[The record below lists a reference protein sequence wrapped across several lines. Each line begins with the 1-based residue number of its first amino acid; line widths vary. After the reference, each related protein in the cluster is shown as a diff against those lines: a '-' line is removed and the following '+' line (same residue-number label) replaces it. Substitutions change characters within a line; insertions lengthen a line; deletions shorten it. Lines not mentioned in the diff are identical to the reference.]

1 MTRSRFGFL
10 VPLLCVALASYDAA
24 SRDLMAQTPSDDP
37 AQALL
42 EADRLFSEE
51 AAERGVDGWL
61 AWFEADGTMVQGEGE
76 VRGHDAIR
84 ELMAP
89 FFADSTIQ
97 LVWDPLRAEISE
109 DNRLGYTIGA
119 YRVIRVGVAED
130 EPPLSHGMY
139 LTVWRRQADGA
150 WKVAADIGAPAGE

>member
-1 MTRSRFGFL
+1 MTGSRFGLF
-10 VPLLCVALASYDAA
+10 VTLLCVALASYDAT
-24 SRDLMAQTPSDDP
+24 SRDLLAQTPDDDP

-42 EADRLFSEE
+42 EADRLFAEE
-51 AAERGVDGWL
+51 TTERSVDGWL
-61 AWFEADGTMVQGEGE
+61 AWFEADGTMVQGTGE

-84 ELMAP
+84 DMMTP

-97 LVWDPLRAEISE
+97 LLWGPVRAEISE
-109 DNRLGYTIGA
+109 DNDLGYTIGT
-119 YRVIRVGVAED
+119 YRVTRVGVAED

>member
-1 MTRSRFGFL
+1 
-10 VPLLCVALASYDAA
+10 
-24 SRDLMAQTPSDDP
+24 MAQTPSDDP

-97 LVWDPLRAEISE
+97 LVWD
-109 DNRLGYTIGA
+109 
-119 YRVIRVGVAED
+119 
-130 EPPLSHGMY
+130 
-139 LTVWRRQADGA
+139 
-150 WKVAADIGAPAGE
+150 

>member
-1 MTRSRFGFL
+1 MNRPRFELAAILPCACLAGL
-10 VPLLCVALASYDAA
+10 AIIPGSLL
-24 SRDLMAQTPSDDP
+24 AQTPENDP
-37 AQALL
+37 AEALL
-42 EADRLFSEE
+42 EADRLFAEE

-76 VRGHDAIR
+76 VRGHEAIR
-84 ELMAP
+84 EVMTP
-89 FFADSTIQ
+89 FFADSSIQ
-97 LVWDPLRAEISE
+97 LVWEPLRAEISE
-109 DNRLGYTIGA
+109 DDDLGYTIGN

-150 WKVAADIGAPAGE
+150 WKVAADIGAPANE

>member
-1 MTRSRFGFL
+1 MTGSRFGLF
-10 VPLLCVALASYDAA
+10 VTLLCVTLASYDAT
-24 SRDLMAQTPSDDP
+24 SQDLLAQTPGDDP

-42 EADRLFSEE
+42 EADRLFAEE
-51 AAERGVDGWL
+51 AAERGTDGWL

-76 VRGHDAIR
+76 VRGHEAIR
-84 ELMAP
+84 DMMDP
-89 FFADSTIQ
+89 FFADSTAQ
-97 LVWDPLRAEISE
+97 LVWDPIRAEIS
-109 DNRLGYTIGA
+109 DANDLGYTIGS
-119 YRVIRVGVAED
+119 YRVIRVGAAED